1 MDLTVILKEL
11 RVGAGLTQK
20 ELAAK
25 LGIGQS
31 TIVGYEKGIREPTVS
46 NLALYAKYFNV
57 SIDYLLGLEDD
68 FGVRTSTP
76 MSDDITAEEK
86 EMIKK
91 IRTLRKESR
100 ELIEQMIDTLV
111 GTVNSEA
118 NSKISREENNNGK
131 YK

>member
-1 MDLTVILKEL
+1 
-11 RVGAGLTQK
+11 
-20 ELAAK
+20 
-25 LGIGQS
+25 
-31 TIVGYEKGIREPTVS
+31 
-46 NLALYAKYFNV
+46 
-57 SIDYLLGLEDD
+57 
-68 FGVRTSTP
+68 
-76 MSDDITAEEK
+76 
-86 EMIKK
+86 MIKK